1 MLPSPSKELDNSTQ
15 ELYYPSKD
23 LHNFSKDL
31 HNFSKELPS
40 KKLIYSSQEQF
51 SLYKKHPIPS
61 NHLLTLSKK
70 QHFSSKELL

>member
-15 ELYYPSKD
+15 ELYYP
-23 LHNFSKDL
+23 SKDL

-61 NHLLTLSKK
+61 NDLLTLSKK